1 MEMEVRFLPPLEAER
16 ERVDIVE
23 ITADRPFPQGRAD
36 RAEGQQALE
45 QTVVAVWLRLEQ
57 RAKDL
62 RAATVRG
69 TGIRVAEEGRG
80 EQEAV
85 MQGTADLACW
95 FRFWVVIFTGAV
107 AAAAA
112 GIAAMVATA
121 ASVAVV
127 EGLSVQLTEGL
138 G

>member
-1 MEMEVRFLPPLEAER
+1 LEAER

-23 ITADRPFPQGRAD
+23 TTADRPFPQGRED
-36 RAEGQQALE
+36 PVEGPQALE
-45 QTVVAVWLRLEQ
+45 QTVVAVWPRLEQ

-69 TGIRVAEEGRG
+69 TGIRAAAEGRV

-85 MQGTADLACW
+85 MQGTADQACW

-107 AAAAA
+107 VAVAA

-121 ASVAVV
+121 ALEAVV
-127 EGLSVQLTEGL
+127 EGLSAQLTEERD
-138 G
+138 

>member
-1 MEMEVRFLPPLEAER
+1 
-16 ERVDIVE
+16 VDIVE

-69 TGIRVAEEGRG
+69 TGIRAAAEGRV

-85 MQGTADLACW
+85 MQGTADQACW
-95 FRFWVVIFTGAV
+95 FRFWVVTFIGAV
-107 AAAAA
+107 VAVAA

>member
-1 MEMEVRFLPPLEAER
+1 MV
-16 ERVDIVE
+16 
-23 ITADRPFPQGRAD
+23 DRPFPQGRED
-36 RAEGQQALE
+36 PVEGPQVLE
-45 QTVVAVWLRLEQ
+45 QTVMVVRLRLEQ

-69 TGIRVAEEGRG
+69 TGIRVAEEVRG

-107 AAAAA
+107 VAVAA
-112 GIAAMVATA
+112 GIVVMEETEVSEVVVA
-121 ASVAVV
+121 
-127 EGLSVQLTEGL
+127 GLSAQLTEERD
-138 G
+138 

>member
-1 MEMEVRFLPPLEAER
+1 LEAER
-16 ERVDIVE
+16 EPVVIEE
-23 ITADRPFPQGRAD
+23 IMVDRPFPQGRED
-36 RAEGQQALE
+36 PVEGPQVLE
-45 QTVVAVWLRLEQ
+45 QTVMVVRPRLEQ

-69 TGIRVAEEGRG
+69 TGIRAGAEVRG

-85 MQGTADLACW
+85 MQGTVDPVCW
-95 FRFWVVIFTGAV
+95 FRFWVVTFIGALV
-107 AAAAA
+107 AVAA

-127 EGLSVQLTEGL
+127 EGLSAQLTEERV
-138 G
+138 